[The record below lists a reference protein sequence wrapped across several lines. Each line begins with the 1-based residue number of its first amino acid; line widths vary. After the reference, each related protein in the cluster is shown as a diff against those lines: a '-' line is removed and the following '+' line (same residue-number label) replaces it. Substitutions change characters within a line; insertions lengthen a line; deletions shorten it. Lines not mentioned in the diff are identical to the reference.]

1 MFPMSLLLK
10 GQREEVSKFVG
21 FFLLLSSQKY
31 ATIKLVIDYNS
42 YFYHDTR
49 HNNKEVTERG
59 NCICLKKL
67 GLF

>member
-1 MFPMSLLLK
+1 MLPMSSLLK
-10 GQREEVSKFVG
+10 GQSEKVSEFVG
-21 FFLLLSSQKY
+21 LFLLISSQKY

-49 HNNKEVTERG
+49 YNNKEVTERG
-59 NCICLKKL
+59 ICICLKKL